1 MKSLISWLL
10 VLFMA
15 MFWVFRVIVAISAQF
30 GIEFG
35 GFIVFNNTTEMVLLF
50 VDLFCF
56 ILIVKRKLIG
66 GIIFLAGYGWY
77 FGSYIINNLIPALS
91 SEDGVDM
98 VIFQNSIIG
107 IIGII
112 IALCIVIN
120 IAFEKVKLR
129 HFTDKKTDWY
139 FDNDKYDRK
148 FDDRADK
155 NQYRTL

>member
-1 MKSLISWLL
+1 
-10 VLFMA
+10 
-15 MFWVFRVIVAISAQF
+15 
-30 GIEFG
+30 
-35 GFIVFNNTTEMVLLF
+35 
-50 VDLFCF
+50 
-56 ILIVKRKLIG
+56 
-66 GIIFLAGYGWY
+66 
-77 FGSYIINNLIPALS
+77 
-91 SEDGVDM
+91 M

>member
-91 SEDGVDM
+91 SEAGVDM

-107 IIGII
+107 ILGII

>member
-77 FGSYIINNLIPALS
+77 FG
-91 SEDGVDM
+91 
-98 VIFQNSIIG
+98 
-107 IIGII
+107 
-112 IALCIVIN
+112 
-120 IAFEKVKLR
+120 
-129 HFTDKKTDWY
+129 
-139 FDNDKYDRK
+139 
-148 FDDRADK
+148 
-155 NQYRTL
+155 

>member
-107 IIGII
+107 ILGII